1 MQKSQRSQKKLRFF
15 ALVGLFH
22 NGMVYDFLCTDF
34 INKHEL
40 RTYIR
45 FAADEG
51 AGSL

>member
-1 MQKSQRSQKKLRFF
+1 MQKSQRSQKKLRF
-15 ALVGLFH
+15 LPL
-22 NGMVYDFLCTDF
+22 L
-34 INKHEL
+34 NKHEL